1 MSSPNSS
8 SHAGKRKRTATNST
22 VPSTADNIE
31 MDQDQTLQAE
41 SRDASAE
48 EGDTTNPETSASR
61 HPHHHKKA
69 ADSTSGGNPPNKRHR
84 ANDTQAGIDPGE
96 PSDTTEASVDIADRV
111 SRKQSRKASAEGN
124 AADAVDSSKKKEEA
138 AMAPPPI
145 GRLTHPRGYRTN
157 DPPAGRT
164 IRVYADGVFDL
175 FHLGHMRQLE
185 QAKKAFPDV
194 YLIVGVTGDEE
205 THKRKGLTVLSGAE
219 RAETLRHCKWVDEV
233 VENCPWIVTPEFLEE
248 HQIDYVAH
256 DDIPYGADEGDDIY
270 ASIKEAGKFLVTQ
283 RTEGVSTTGIITKIV
298 RDYEKYIARQLKRG
312 TSRQELN
319 VSWLKKNELDLKRH
333 VSEIRDNIRSNWAT
347 TGQELSKELK
357 QFWPASRPQS
367 PARLTPLGGSAAPWG
382 PPNGDVPSSP
392 LAGPSSSSLVA
403 KSPSAL
409 SLVVPDGSGESI
421 RGRQGQGN
429 TPNDFI
435 TGYTLGLIGGVRSW
449 MKSRVDVRGSSRA
462 PSDEDSESSDD
473 KDGASTERSRSRPV
487 VPEVATSAPSR

>member
-1 MSSPNSS
+1 MSSPNST
-8 SHAGKRKRTATNST
+8 SHAGKRKRTATNNTAAAST
-22 VPSTADNIE
+22 DPAENPE
-31 MDQDQTLQAE
+31 MDQEQILQTE

-48 EGDTTNPETSASR
+48 EGDTTAPETSSR
-61 HPHHHKKA
+61 QHHHHAVHKKNESA
-69 ADSTSGGNPPNKRHR
+69 SGNPPSKRHR
-84 ANDTQAGIDPGE
+84 ANETQAGIDPGE
-96 PSDTTEASVDIADRV
+96 PSDTTEASVDIAERV
-111 SRKQSRKASAEGN
+111 SRKQSRKDSAESNGGN
-124 AADAVDSSKKKEEA
+124 GSNAEEAKKKQEA
-138 AMAPPPI
+138 MPPPPI
-145 GRLTHPRGYRTN
+145 GKLTHPRGYRTN
-157 DPPAGRT
+157 DPPVGRT

-219 RAETLRHCKWVDEV
+219 RAETVRHCKWVDEV
-233 VENCPWIVTPEFLEE
+233 IENCPWIVTPEFLEE
-248 HQIDYVAH
+248 HKIDYVAH

-270 ASIKEAGKFLVTQ
+270 RPIKEAGKFLVTQ

-333 VSEIRDNIRSNWAT
+333 VQEIRDNIKNNWTT
-347 TGQELSKELK
+347 TGQELSRELK

-382 PPNGDVPSSP
+382 PPNGDIPSSP
-392 LAGPSSSSLVA
+392 LAG
-403 KSPSAL
+403 
-409 SLVVPDGSGESI
+409 
-421 RGRQGQGN
+421 GRVGAPGQGN

-473 KDGASTERSRSRPV
+473 KDTSTERTRRT
-487 VPEVATSAPSR
+487 VPEVATSPPSR